1 MSVWFCLCEE
11 IRHRKA
17 KNIPLTLN
25 GDNNRLI
32 LLHISPLSLSLPC
45 SSLIVAVVVAVAC
58 AFTPAARMASRPAS
72 ALKMSFAEDL
82 PGKTGPL
89 GFFDP
94 AGFSQRVS
102 DGEVIKYREA
112 ELKHGR
118 VAMLACLGIL
128 TGEAVEFSTPLFGD
142 KLVGPA
148 IYQFQEADS
157 LTGFGFAAFII
168 TLIGTIETYGIRRG
182 WETKEEAIARDPS
195 GKTTAQLVPGY
206 INGDLDFDPLGLKP
220 KEDAAF
226 ALMQTKEINNG
237 RLAMIGAAGMLVQE
251 LVTGKGILE
260 SLGLEKALPAA
271 FDKGI
276 F

>member
-1 MSVWFCLCEE
+1 M
-11 IRHRKA
+11 
-17 KNIPLTLN
+17 
-25 GDNNRLI
+25 
-32 LLHISPLSLSLPC
+32 
-45 SSLIVAVVVAVAC
+45 IVAVVVCVAC
-58 AFTPAARMASRPAS
+58 AFTPAARVASRPAS
-72 ALKMSFAEDL
+72 SLKMAFAEDL

-94 AGFSQRVS
+94 AGFSSRVT
-102 DGEVIKYREA
+102 DGELLKYREA

-118 VAMLACLGIL
+118 VAMLAVVGIL
-128 TGEAVEFSTPLFGD
+128 TGEAVEFATPLFGD

-148 IYQFQEADS
+148 IYQFQEADA
-157 LTGFGFAAFII
+157 LTGFGFAAFI
-168 TLIGTIETYGIRRG
+168 TLLIGTIETYGIRRG
-182 WETKEEAIARDPS
+182 WETEEQTKARDPS
-195 GKTTAQLVPGY
+195 GKSTAQLAPGY

-220 KEDAAF
+220 KDDAGF

-251 LVTGKGILE
+251 LVSGKGILE

-271 FDKGI
+271 FDKGL